1 MLWLSLGEN
10 GLADEILQRH
20 GRKSFNTPYSFC
32 RSNVD
37 HALQLERDGYEQL
50 LDPTQL
56 TAVEVKGQRVVR
68 SRSVVACAP
77 VFSAEHSRGFEF
89 THHDPG
95 TSEQDRQTLR
105 RRIDRLNKIRCKQDI
120 VFLYHHQQH
129 ARSCPDL
136 VREKLALFAGLYRS
150 VRARCHVVMFHQA
163 IAPTPKDRHLH
174 MAGATEGVF
183 DFAVHSLKPWND
195 HDPSGFG
202 AREDDDLLKALF
214 GRVDSLIR

>member
-10 GLADEILQRH
+10 GLADAMLERH

-32 RSNVD
+32 RCNID
-37 HALQLERDGYEQL
+37 HALQLEREGYEQL
-50 LDPTQL
+50 LDPGKL
-56 TAVEVKGQRVVR
+56 TVAEAGGRRIVR
-68 SRSVVACAP
+68 STSVTACAP
-77 VFSAEHSRGFEF
+77 VFSADHSRGFEF
-89 THHDPG
+89 THHDPIA
-95 TSEQDRQTLR
+95 SEQDRQSLR
-105 RRIDRLNKIRCKQDI
+105 RRIDRLNAVRGRQDI

-163 IAPTPKDRHLH
+163 IAPTPKERRLH

-195 HDPSGFG
+195 REPSGFG